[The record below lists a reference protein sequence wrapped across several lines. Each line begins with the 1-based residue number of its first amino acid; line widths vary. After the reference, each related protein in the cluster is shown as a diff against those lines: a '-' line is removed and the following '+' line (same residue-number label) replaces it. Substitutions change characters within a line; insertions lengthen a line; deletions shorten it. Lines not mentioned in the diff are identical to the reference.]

1 MKRVDL
7 ASAMCSTADKQALKR
22 VSEYVRRFNLL
33 SSSHTHIEDMCV
45 EIEAAVQKLGV

>member
-7 ASAMCSTADKQALKR
+7 ASAMCSTADKQALRR
-22 VSEYVRRFNLL
+22 VSDYVRRFNLQ
-33 SSSHTHIEDMCV
+33 SSSQTHVEDIRV